1 MTAVMVLGDIPTAGI
16 IRQAGALRVRI
27 DSSLSSDAA
36 LEFVCHAAHGLQD
49 RRAVVALYPA
59 WHSAM
64 GGRFVQFARGMLDTD
79 RIAGVP
85 LDLPPLA
92 FSLVADQLSYVAQHV
107 SPGLL
112 ASLAHRLPRDLL
124 AGAWVNSVARLEHIE
139 TGLGEHVTSYLPGT
153 GFMVSAE
160 PYPAVHRITT
170 TQPVGPIPHRPE
182 DPVLMLAS
190 HEEGNPEWVR
200 DTFQRTLGG
209 ASLTFVGAQPLST
222 AFWGTKKYVEFVAF
236 SGHPYAL
243 QNAIRAM
250 PCRPCAW
257 CREPTALETCPFCA
271 MVQPVPQ
278 PMERPQ
284 GPPPP
289 SSPAPP
295 QQAVAPRRPGS
306 TAPPAAAPSARPQ
319 VRPEPAPYPPRPPA
333 PQPRRPAYGWY
344 EQTRA
349 PTGVPPPEAPP
360 PTPPGP
366 QPPPPADQESRS
378 STGERTHTVTF
389 AVPDF
394 RTGNGTNGSAWLSGP
409 PPPSNGASSPNEETS
424 ARLIGPSAD
433 IDLRNPRNEV
443 Q

>member
-16 IRQAGALRVRI
+16 IRQAGAVRVRV

-36 LEFVCHAAHGLQD
+36 LEFVSYAAHGLQE

-59 WHSAM
+59 WRSAM
-64 GGRFVQFARGMLDTD
+64 GSRFVQFARGMLDTD

-85 LDLPPLA
+85 INLPPLA

-112 ASLAHRLPRDLL
+112 ASLAHRLPRDIL

-139 TGLGEHVTSYLPGT
+139 TGLGKHVTSYLPGT
-153 GFMVSAE
+153 GFMVSAD

-170 TQPVGPIPHRPE
+170 AQPVGPISHRPE

-200 DTFQRTLGG
+200 DTFHRAISGT
-209 ASLTFVGAQPLST
+209 SLTFVGAQPLST

-236 SGHPYAL
+236 SGHSYAL

-257 CREPTALETCPFCA
+257 CREPTALEICPFCA

-278 PMERPQ
+278 PMDQSQ
-284 GPPPP
+284 GPPPQP
-289 SSPAPP
+289 SSAPP
-295 QQAVAPRRPGS
+295 QPVVGPQQPGS
-306 TAPPAAAPSARPQ
+306 AAPPARPQAGPAPARP
-319 VRPEPAPYPPRPPA
+319 VPHPPRPPA
-333 PQPRRPAYGWY
+333 PQPRQPAYGWY

-360 PTPPGP
+360 STAPAS
-366 QPPPPADQESRS
+366 QPRPPAGGESRS
-378 STGERTHTVTF
+378 SAGERVHTVTF

-394 RTGNGTNGSAWLSGP
+394 RTDNGTNGSTSLSDP
-409 PPPSNGASSPNEETS
+409 PPTSNGASSPN
-424 ARLIGPSAD
+424 
-433 IDLRNPRNEV
+433 
-443 Q
+443 